1 MPEDF
6 LSIIF
11 MRLGIT
17 PVTSRIP
24 LGYARVLLVQTLW
37 QVFYASLGSI
47 PAQIFS
53 RCKKC
58 SFVFEIL

>member
-37 QVFYASLGSI
+37 QVFYASLGTGSI

-53 RCKKC
+53 RCKKM
-58 SFVFEIL
+58 